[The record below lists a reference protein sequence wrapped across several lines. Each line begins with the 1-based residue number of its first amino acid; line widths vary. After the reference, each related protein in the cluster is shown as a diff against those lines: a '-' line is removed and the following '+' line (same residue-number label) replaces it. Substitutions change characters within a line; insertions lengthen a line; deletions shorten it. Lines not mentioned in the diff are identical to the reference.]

1 MTPDRRYRTLVRDF
15 RWSVPDRFNIADA
28 CVSRWAA
35 TEPDRPALLRY
46 RPGRPLE
53 AVTYGDLDGSSRRFA
68 AVLKSRGLASG
79 DRVGVLLPQSAAA
92 VVAHMAAYRIGA
104 IVVPLAAL
112 FGSEALA
119 HRLEASAAVALVTDG
134 AGLAKVRELAPN
146 LPGLQ
151 HLFCTDGPD
160 GDASGFAESC
170 ASIAPDTS
178 DATTGP
184 DDPAMMIFT
193 SGTTGTPK
201 GALHGHRVLIGHL
214 PGFSFSH
221 ANLPAQGD
229 RFWTP
234 SDWAWA
240 GGLLNALLPS
250 LLHGVPVV
258 FGPAGKFDPEAAFR
272 LMAEAEVRNCFMPP
286 TALRIART
294 VVSPKAR
301 FGFDLRTLASA
312 GESLGR
318 ETLQWSRDALGLP
331 ADEFYGQTECNYVI
345 GSSSSLGVSR
355 PGAIGMPIPGH
366 RVRLLDGD
374 GSEVPP
380 GTPGEIALHRS
391 DPSMFLGYWNDGEA
405 TRARFRADWML
416 TGDRAVRDD
425 DGYITFLGRNDDLII
440 SSGYRIGPTEIE
452 DCLAAH
458 PAVAMAAVVGKPDPV
473 RNEVVKAYVMLR
485 PGHVPSE
492 TLAADIRHHVR
503 QRVSAAEYPR
513 EVAFVDDIPLTT
525 TGKVIRRHF
534 RERAAREAADTR

>member
-1 MTPDRRYRTLVRDF
+1 MTDDRRYRDLVRDF
-15 RWSVPDRFNIADA
+15 RWFIPERFNIAEA
-28 CVSRWAA
+28 CLSRRAA
-35 TEPDRPALLRY
+35 IEPERTALLRY

-53 AVTYGDLDGSSRRFA
+53 PVTYGELEGLSRRFA
-68 AVLKSRGLASG
+68 AVLRARGLGRG
-79 DRVGVLLPQSAAA
+79 DRIGVLLPQSAAA
-92 VVAHMAAYRIGA
+92 VAAHMAAYRIGA

-112 FGSEALA
+112 FGVEALA
-119 HRLEASAAVALVTDG
+119 HRLEASGAAALVTD
-134 AGLAKVRELAPN
+134 ATGLAKVRTIHAN
-146 LPGLQ
+146 LPDMA
-151 HLFCTDGPD
+151 HIFCTDGPE
-160 GDASGFAESC
+160 GDASGFDEAC
-170 ASIAPDTS
+170 ATASPDET
-178 DATTGP
+178 DVATAP

-201 GALHGHRVLIGHL
+201 GTLHGHRVLIGHL

-221 ANLPAQGD
+221 PDLPQAGD

-250 LLHGVPVV
+250 LFHGVPVV

-272 LMAEAEVRNCFMPP
+272 LLTEAEVRNCFMPP
-286 TALRIART
+286 TALRLART
-294 VVSPKAR
+294 VASPRAR
-301 FGFDLRTLASA
+301 FGFALRTLASA

-345 GSSSSLGVSR
+345 GSSSALAVTR

-366 RVRLLDGD
+366 RVSLRDDAGN
-374 GSEVPP
+374 EVPP

-391 DPSMFLGYWNDGEA
+391 DPSMFLRYWNDEEA
-405 TRARFRADWML
+405 TRARFRGDWML
-416 TGDRAVRDD
+416 TGDRAIRDS
-425 DGYITFLGRNDDLII
+425 DGYISFVGRNDDLII

-458 PAVAMAAVVGKPDPV
+458 PAVAMAAVVGKPDPI
-473 RNEVVKAYVMLR
+473 RNEVVKAYVKLR
-485 PGHVPSE
+485 AGHLPSDQ
-492 TLAADIRHHVR
+492 LAADIADHVR

-525 TGKVIRRHF
+525 TGKVVRRHF
-534 RERAAREAADTR
+534 RDIAAREARTA